1 MWERN
6 KLKVDNTLDA
16 NGNPTG
22 GGVTGT
28 GLKIEWQNGP
38 LGRVPFTPNGAFVDD
53 VIEAARQ
60 RLEFCQK
67 VCAGKFASHENAIAI
82 TKLEEA
88 LHWLFARRLDRET
101 RKVQGTSN
109 P

>member
-1 MWERN
+1 
-6 KLKVDNTLDA
+6 
-16 NGNPTG
+16 
-22 GGVTGT
+22 
-28 GLKIEWQNGP
+28 
-38 LGRVPFTPNGAFVDD
+38 VDD

-67 VCAGKFASHENAIAI
+67 ACAGKFASQENAIAI

-88 LHWLFARRLDRET
+88 LHWLFARRLDREN
-101 RKVQGTSN
+101 RKAQGTSN